1 MKLTKVNYRS
11 LFDLCILCLKP
22 CNSRSGICRS
32 CKKDLPWLNAQCSI
46 CALPLTNAPEN
57 AICGQC
63 LKKKPSFTQVNALF
77 LYQFPIDHF
86 IGKIKYTSKTQYI
99 GHLAQLLLEHCS
111 LPSSVEALIPIPM
124 HKVSLYKRGFNQAE
138 LLAFELGKKL
148 KIKVDTHLLK
158 KKKST
163 RRQME
168 LKRSERLKNQ
178 RNVFQAKDNHY
189 KHVMLIDDVMTTGA
203 TLEAAAQTLIKAG
216 TERIDV
222 LVIARTPK

>member
-1 MKLTKVNYRS
+1 M
-11 LFDLCILCLKP
+11 
-22 CNSRSGICRS
+22 
-32 CKKDLPWLNAQCSI
+32 
-46 CALPLTNAPEN
+46 
-57 AICGQC
+57 
-63 LKKKPSFTQVNALF
+63 
-77 LYQFPIDHF
+77 
-86 IGKIKYTSKTQYI
+86 
-99 GHLAQLLLEHCS
+99 GHLAQLLLEHYS
-111 LPSSVEALIPIPM
+111 LPTTVEALIPIPM

-138 LLAFELGKKL
+138 LLAAELGKKL
-148 KIKVDTHLLK
+148 KIKVDTQLLK

-189 KHVMLIDDVMTTGA
+189 KYVMLIDDVMTTGA